1 MIIEL
6 DRHRTYEVVDMAGTN
21 PSVADLARLLK
32 VIADETRLRILGAI
46 AEEPL
51 TGKDLAE
58 RLGLTPPTISHHM
71 RKLSE
76 AGIVVAESDAQRQ
89 WYRVNTDLLNASRR
103 VSIAEHGA
111 VPTRDP
117 DAADEEG
124 RFRAKVLRDFFVDE
138 RLKEIPAQR
147 KRRVIVLQYLLERF
161 EPERDYSEREVN
173 DLLRPAHA
181 DVATLRREIVD
192 YGFMD
197 RERGTYRVARRAPPR
212 RPNVAQ
218 EITGDERGWLR
229 SLLERA
235 TAIEPEN
242 RHSG

>member
-1 MIIEL
+1 MS
-6 DRHRTYEVVDMAGTN
+6 AAN

-51 TGKDLAE
+51 TGKDLAD

-76 AGIVVAESDAQRQ
+76 AGIVVSVSDAQRQ
-89 WYRVNTDLLNASRR
+89 WYRVNTDLLSASRR
-103 VSIAEHGA
+103 VAIAEHDT
-111 VPTRDP
+111 VPARETEP
-117 DAADEEG
+117 ADEEA

-147 KRRVIVLQYLLERF
+147 KRRVIVLQHLLERF
-161 EPERDYSEREVN
+161 EPAREYCEREVN

-181 DVATLRREIVD
+181 DFATLRRELVD

-197 RERGTYRVARRAPPR
+197 RDRGTYRVAKRAPPR
-212 RPNVAQ
+212 SRNVAQ
-218 EITGDERGWLR
+218 EITGDEHGWLR
-229 SLLERA
+229 SLLEQA
-235 TAIEPEN
+235 TAIEPRT
-242 RHSG
+242 RHPG